1 MRERRFPFDC
11 RQTQVPMYSVLVVDD
26 ERWVVESLKNGIAW
40 GEHGFTVVDQAYD
53 GVEALE
59 KVRSIKPDL
68 VFTDIRMPGMGGL
81 DLIRQVRLDGIP
93 AEFVVVSGYAEFAYA
108 QKALRY
114 GVMGFCLK
122 PAEDSEVNAVLDRVR
137 AVLDHRSVIDEK
149 TAAEMVRV
157 AEGRSD
163 DEFAERLSRAGF
175 RWDDGS
181 AKLVLARRGRSD
193 LLNLSAAPLYTDLIG
208 LNYRIWILLEN
219 AYRKNRDT
227 VTATA
232 LKRNVVF
239 GKSRSFAGSGN
250 IDRAVQDAIV
260 ASNQRFMQGEPGLFE
275 YPDQPDT
282 RQLRDALKNLEHAIG
297 EADRNQT
304 ERSFDALAQLL
315 KSGFTVKHAN
325 FVNNAVHYM
334 ISAGGFDDREPVY
347 HFEELLGVFPDLDF
361 LLQLLRET
369 VAAHFDDDLPA
380 EDAHIPS
387 TVENA
392 VKYVDRNLF
401 EGISLKILSEKF
413 YVSPSHLCRMF
424 KKATGEPLTQY
435 ITRKRVEYA
444 CSLLGET
451 ALPVSEI
458 AQKSGYDNYFYFA
471 RVFKRIM
478 NRTPTEY
485 RASASI

>member
-163 DEFAERLSRAGF
+163 DEFAERLSRAG
-175 RWDDGS
+175 
-181 AKLVLARRGRSD
+181 VLPQGRD
-193 LLNLSAAPLYTDLIG
+193 
-208 LNYRIWILLEN
+208 
-219 AYRKNRDT
+219 
-227 VTATA
+227 
-232 LKRNVVF
+232 
-239 GKSRSFAGSGN
+239 
-250 IDRAVQDAIV
+250 
-260 ASNQRFMQGEPGLFE
+260 QR
-275 YPDQPDT
+275 
-282 RQLRDALKNLEHAIG
+282 
-297 EADRNQT
+297 
-304 ERSFDALAQLL
+304 
-315 KSGFTVKHAN
+315 V
-325 FVNNAVHYM
+325 
-334 ISAGGFDDREPVY
+334 
-347 HFEELLGVFPDLDF
+347 
-361 LLQLLRET
+361 
-369 VAAHFDDDLPA
+369 
-380 EDAHIPS
+380 
-387 TVENA
+387 
-392 VKYVDRNLF
+392 
-401 EGISLKILSEKF
+401 
-413 YVSPSHLCRMF
+413 
-424 KKATGEPLTQY
+424 
-435 ITRKRVEYA
+435 RV
-444 CSLLGET
+444 
-451 ALPVSEI
+451 
-458 AQKSGYDNYFYFA
+458 
-471 RVFKRIM
+471 
-478 NRTPTEY
+478 
-485 RASASI
+485 